1 MTNYNSIFDWS
12 SCQMYYQNHLNSGVV
27 RDNIE
32 EEELYTFFA
41 DMTQYVNF
49 HSGKELIKELD
60 SYVKRMLKTYCRGN
74 RNGYCVMIDSLC
86 LLSNLL
92 YQINNNEVDDVIKW
106 VSDTYRDL
114 FYNEKTYLS
123 YVTEDEMMTI
133 WSELN

>member
-1 MTNYNSIFDWS
+1 
-12 SCQMYYQNHLNSGVV
+12 
-27 RDNIE
+27 
-32 EEELYTFFA
+32 
-41 DMTQYVNF
+41 
-49 HSGKELIKELD
+49 
-60 SYVKRMLKTYCRGN
+60 
-74 RNGYCVMIDSLC
+74 MIDSLC

-92 YQINNNEVDDVIKW
+92 YQTNNNEVDDVIKW

>member
-1 MTNYNSIFDWS
+1 
-12 SCQMYYQNHLNSGVV
+12 
-27 RDNIE
+27 
-32 EEELYTFFA
+32 
-41 DMTQYVNF
+41 
-49 HSGKELIKELD
+49 
-60 SYVKRMLKTYCRGN
+60 
-74 RNGYCVMIDSLC
+74 MIDSLC